1 MRYSP
6 YTTTVAVVTV
16 CVIVLYVVFN
26 YSVDSLRVFHQ
37 HVAPFQSHSDINERV
52 MKSLY
57 LKEHCTGI
65 NTIVFGDSRTAG
77 YTTDALGALFND
89 SVSYNYGVQSD
100 TLVGV
105 LQKMQ
110 WLESMQCFP
119 ERIILPVSLD
129 LIELTD
135 YADDA
140 RLLMQ
145 ENPTVLGDSL
155 TTRNFWVRRWL
166 FVKKYLFSS
175 AIFIKNIKKINHL
188 VVGTKYHLKFTPTTG
203 DIYYSF
209 DHPCTKDILPVGSVR
224 LKKRKVDAF
233 IKQLQRI
240 QNYTENLNK
249 DLFILWNPQL
259 YKIQMSYDMGS
270 LEGFLKKIENIFPTI
285 FRVPLDDTRLKDISQ
300 YHDCSHFKKE
310 LGKSLLDTKHLVPVD
325 ILIKEFRAEHAK
337 FLN

>member
-6 YTTTVAVVTV
+6 YITTVAVVTV
-16 CVIVLYVVFN
+16 CVIASYVVFN
-26 YSVDSLRVFHQ
+26 YSVDSLRVFHRQ
-37 HVAPFQSHSDINERV
+37 VAPFQSHSDINERV

-57 LKEHCTGI
+57 LKEYCTGI

-77 YTTDALGALFND
+77 YSTDALENLFND
-89 SVSYNYGVQSD
+89 SVSYNYGVQSE

-110 WLESMQCFP
+110 WLEQMQCLP

-129 LIELTD
+129 RIELTD

-145 ENPTVLGDSL
+145 ENPAVLGDSPA
-155 TTRNFWVRRWL
+155 TRNFWMRRWL

-175 AIFIKNIKKINHL
+175 TIFIKNIKIIEHYAF
-188 VVGTKYHLKFTPTTG
+188 GRKYHLKFMPTTG

-209 DHPCTKDILPVGSVR
+209 DHPCTKDIPPVGSVR

-259 YKIQMSYDMGS
+259 YKIQMSYDMDS
-270 LEGFLKKIENIFPTI
+270 LEDFLNKIESIFPEI
-285 FRVPLDDTRLKDISQ
+285 LRVPLDDPRLKDISQ

-310 LGKSLLDTKHLVPVD
+310 LGKTVLDRKSLVPVD
-325 ILIKEFRAEHAK
+325 ILIKEFRAEHAT

>member
-1 MRYSP
+1 MKYSP
-6 YTTTVAVVTV
+6 YTATVAVITV
-16 CVIVLYVVFN
+16 SVIASYVAFN
-26 YSVDSLRVFHQ
+26 YSVDSLRVFHRQ
-37 HVAPFQSHSDINERV
+37 VAPFQSHSDINERV

-57 LKEHCTGI
+57 LKEYCTGI

-77 YTTDALGALFND
+77 YSTDALENLFND
-89 SVSYNYGVQSD
+89 SVSYNYGVQSE

-110 WLESMQCFP
+110 WLERMQCLP

-129 LIELTD
+129 RIEVTD
-135 YADDA
+135 YADDT

-145 ENPTVLGDSL
+145 ENPAVLGDSP
-155 TTRNFWVRRWL
+155 TTRNFWMRRWL

-175 AIFIKNIKKINHL
+175 AIFIKNIKKINHH
-188 VVGTKYHLKFTPTTG
+188 VVGTKYHLKFTPATG

-209 DHPCTKDILPVGSVR
+209 DHPCTKDIPPVGAVR

-240 QNYTENLNK
+240 QSYTKNLNK
-249 DLFILWNPQL
+249 DVFILWNPQL
-259 YKIQMSYDMGS
+259 YNIQMSYDMGS
-270 LEGFLKKIENIFPTI
+270 LEGFLKKIESIFPTI
-285 FRVPLDDTRLKDISQ
+285 FRVPLDDTRLKDITQ

-310 LGKSLLDTKHLVPVD
+310 LGKTVLDRKNLVPVD
-325 ILIKEFRAEHAK
+325 ILMKEFGAEHAK
-337 FLN
+337 FSN